1 MQKVTSWLENTKL
14 YLKIKIAGILLIPAI
29 LFLVPVDWLEKQPSI
44 CLFKCI
50 TGRECYGCGMTR
62 AVLSTMHLRFTD
74 AFDYNKLVIIVLPLL
89 VYIWI
94 NYLLKTRTD
103 LKRIN

>member
-29 LFLVPVDWLEKQPSI
+29 LFLIPVDWLEKQPSI

-62 AVLSTMHLRFTD
+62 AVLSAMHFRFTD
-74 AFDYNKLVIIVLPLL
+74 AFNYNKLAIIVLPLL

-94 NYLLKTRTD
+94 NYLFKTRTD

>member
-1 MQKVTSWLENTKL
+1 MQKAISWLGTKKL
-14 YLKIKIAGILLIPAI
+14 YLKIKIAGILVIPAI
-29 LFLVPVDWLEKQPSI
+29 LFFIPVEWLGKQPSI

-62 AVLSTMHLRFTD
+62 AVLSTLHFRFID

-89 VYIWI
+89 IYIWI
-94 NYLLKTRTD
+94 NYLLKTRSD
-103 LKRIN
+103 LKHII